1 MWEGFA
7 ILLLSL
13 PLIQEPAAFSPD
25 VHAAERRLADALQR
39 HDRAAFEKLIE
50 PDAVF
55 FIPGVLQGRDAIVQG
70 WIPFLAMNGS
80 TLALEPVSVS
90 GQGDTLVTEGRF
102 SITGNG
108 PVRPVVNAVYLAVW
122 KRGADGWVIHSFSG
136 GAPPPP
142 RASTAPVPAALRPMG
157 GLGDYRFGMSRQQVR
172 QIPACAPYLDVPSTS
187 GLECP
192 NLTFEGRKM
201 NVSFLFTG
209 DTLRRVQLWYYEGT
223 SEKDAKKAIDGVVE
237 YLTREAGAV
246 HSYELPAGA
255 AVETDEIIKAVKK
268 QSPPPG
274 QPASVQLVTASTQKP
289 EQLHARVLRGGETY
303 MVLMF
308 VSAR

>member
-1 MWEGFA
+1 MWGLLA
-7 ILLLSL
+7 VVLLSS
-13 PLIQEPAAFSPD
+13 PLQQEPAAFTPD

-39 HDRAAFEKLIE
+39 HDRGAFEKLVA

-55 FIPGVLQGRDAIVQG
+55 FTPAVLQGRDAILQA
-70 WIPFLAMNGS
+70 WTPFLALNGS

-90 GQGDTLVTEGRF
+90 GQGDVLVTEGRF
-102 SITGNG
+102 SISGGG
-108 PVRPVVNAVYLAVW
+108 PFRPVPSAVYLAVW
-122 KRGADGWVIHSFSG
+122 KRTADGWLIHSFTG

-142 RASTAPVPAALRPMG
+142 RASTAPAPIRPVG
-157 GLGDYRFGMSRQQVR
+157 GVGDYRFGMTRQQVR
-172 QIPACAPYLDVPSTS
+172 QIPSCAPYLDVPSTG

-192 NLTFEGRKM
+192 NFTFEGLKM
-201 NVSFLFTG
+201 NVSFIFTG
-209 DTLRRVQLWYYEGT
+209 DALRRVQLWYYEGK
-223 SEKDAKKAIDGVVE
+223 SEKDAKKAVDAVLE

-246 HSYELPAGA
+246 RSYELPKDA
-255 AVETDEIIKAVKK
+255 AVNADEIVKALKK
-268 QSPPPG
+268 QPPG
-274 QPASVQLVTASTQKP
+274 PQPAGVQLVTESTQKP